1 MGTWAARAYA
11 KGGLMS
17 GDVPTQPTQPNR
29 PALNPS
35 ALSIG
40 DAARILS
47 AAEGQRVDVAMIQ
60 ADIDAGA
67 PTNIDGTINLVHYG
81 AWLVK
86 ERAGG
91 ED

>member
-1 MGTWAARAYA
+1 MVR
-11 KGGLMS
+11 KGRLVS
-17 GDVPTQPTQPNR
+17 GDVLTAPAR
-29 PALNPS
+29 PSLNPS
-35 ALSIG
+35 ALSVG

-47 AAEGQRVDVAMIQ
+47 AAGGQRIDEEMIQ

-67 PTNIDGTINLVHYG
+67 PTNIDGTLNLVHYG